1 MTYIEIDTYRRC
13 GSQKTLELNVAC
25 SECST
30 KLKGHENFCP
40 FCGHKLDKLPTSV
53 PEKTIL
59 DLLLANRGS
68 LASQEPPVH
77 TVVYTDAPNDR
88 GISISPAEQTS
99 QSDDTEWLGLA
110 DQIVPPKAKPQG
122 TPTCPYH
129 KGDPSCCGCCTSKGA
144 CTVTVLTSMPPQY
157 NMCPFRGS
165 GYIRCSEA
173 D

>member
-1 MTYIEIDTYRRC
+1 MTYIKIDSYRTY
-13 GSQKTLELNVAC
+13 GSRATLELDVAC
-25 SECST
+25 SKCST
-30 KLKGHENFCP
+30 KLNGHENFCP
-40 FCGHKLDKLPTSV
+40 FCGHKVDKLPTSV
-53 PEKTIL
+53 PAKTIL
-59 DLLLANRGS
+59 SLLLANRES
-68 LASQEPPVH
+68 LASQEPSDH
-77 TVVYTDAPNDR
+77 TVVYTADPSDK
-88 GISISPAEQTS
+88 STS
-99 QSDDTEWLGLA
+99 TSSAGQASQDDDTEWLGLA